1 MIYSYQTIHAIEFLK
16 HLRGR
21 NTSQTKI
28 SGLCRDALPALEDAI
43 LYFKRRNNKDYTK
56 AKYYDCRGV
65 ILKMMKKLR
74 LTQRVQRVESTIIL
88 ANKFCMRNVTYNC

>member
-1 MIYSYQTIHAIEFLK
+1 MGE
-16 HLRGR
+16 
-21 NTSQTKI
+21 
-28 SGLCRDALPALEDAI
+28 EDAI

-56 AKYYDCRGV
+56 ANYYDCRGV

-88 ANKFCMRNVTYNC
+88 ANKFCMRNLTFKLLTIGFDKS

>member
-1 MIYSYQTIHAIEFLK
+1 MIRICHSTTIE
-16 HLRGR
+16 
-21 NTSQTKI
+21 
-28 SGLCRDALPALEDAI
+28 DEDAI

-56 AKYYDCRGV
+56 ANYYDCRGV

-88 ANKFCMRNVTYNC
+88 ANKFCMRNLTFKLLTIGFDKS